1 MQIVGE
7 RLRALREGMKMTQAQ
22 VGELI
27 GVPQTSVL
35 RYESGL
41 HTPTAEKLL
50 WYADYFDVS
59 LDYIFGRTDKPEGKL
74 YKYEPQA
81 LKIKEERRR
90 EMEQFVEMCFDP
102 KSDAGKR
109 IKELMLRMM
118 EEKKK

>member
-7 RLRALREGMKMTQAQ
+7 RLRALREAMKMTQSQ
-22 VGELI
+22 VGELL
-27 GVPQTSVL
+27 GVPQTSVF
-35 RYESGL
+35 RYENGT
-41 HTPTAEKLL
+41 HTPTAEGLL
-50 WYADYFDVS
+50 RYADYFDVS

-109 IKELMLRMM
+109 IKELMLQMM

>member
-1 MQIVGE
+1 MQMVGE
-7 RLRALREGMKMTQAQ
+7 RLRALREAMKMTQSQ
-22 VGELI
+22 VGELL
-27 GVPQTSVL
+27 GVPQTSVF
-35 RYESGL
+35 RYENGT
-41 HTPTAEKLL
+41 HTPTAEGLL

-81 LKIKEERRR
+81 LKIKEEQRK

-102 KSDAGKR
+102 KSDASKR
-109 IKELMLRMM
+109 IKELMLQMM